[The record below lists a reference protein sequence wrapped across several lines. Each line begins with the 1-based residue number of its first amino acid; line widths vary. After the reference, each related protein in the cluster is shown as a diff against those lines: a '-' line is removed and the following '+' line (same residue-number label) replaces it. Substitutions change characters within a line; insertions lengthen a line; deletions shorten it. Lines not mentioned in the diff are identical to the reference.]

1 MKLFTYMIQN
11 KELNKRIHNQSCNI
25 DVRYYDIPKFASK
38 EIILYLSKRYSVDE
52 VMLDRLT
59 YEAEHNINC

>member
-1 MKLFTYMIQN
+1 MIQN

>member
-1 MKLFTYMIQN
+1 
-11 KELNKRIHNQSCNI
+11 
-25 DVRYYDIPKFASK
+25 VRYYDIPKFASK
-38 EIILYLSKRYSVDE
+38 EIILDLSKRYSVEE